1 MLIWQGGEAWRLSPL
16 FHEDDQMS
24 KQDAQIF
31 RLSPLFHEDDQDVQI
46 NKIEHLRDLLPLLRK
61 ASRLRCGPAEL
72 VASSL
77 CNFLAILTRA
87 KAQSR

>member
-46 NKIEHLRDLLPLLRK
+46 NKLSIFVTYCHCCGKPHLLD
-61 ASRLRCGPAEL
+61 AGPR
-72 VASSL
+72 S
-77 CNFLAILTRA
+77 
-87 KAQSR
+87 